1 MPPMKRTAVIG
12 SSGYIGSYLVE
23 RMRAEHGVI
32 GIDTKPFVTTDIV
45 ARGRDA
51 DLAGFDVVV
60 FLGGLTGR
68 ASCSKETWGNIYRE
82 NVEEVMEVGRK
93 LGEGQLLLYASTAG
107 LLEGAVEG
115 AVGEGWAVRE
125 ELLDTYTL
133 SMHEREKRVKELGC
147 RTVGM
152 RFGTVIGVS
161 KGQRRDLVHIAMLRS
176 AFMNGE
182 IEVQYPGCHRAILWM
197 KDLYSMVMA
206 LVDGWSGTVT
216 ERHMVYNMCS
226 FNTTIGAIAECITA
240 KTGIA
245 HRVTEGREGGD
256 EKGFMMDASAI
267 LMNHRWLRVCPGN
280 EAVVDDLKEHIGE
293 ICIDTDGYTRA
304 CRVCGLT
311 RELVEVLDLGYQ
323 PLANNFVS
331 APCAQNE
338 YPLCLMRCRECNH
351 TQLSYTVRP
360 EVMFRNYQ
368 YNSGTSWTL
377 RDYFR
382 QLAEECTEDCGGP
395 MREDGAKRKVLEL
408 ACNDGSQLD
417 EFKKLG
423 WETYGVDPAV
433 NLARLGAERG
443 HHIECGFWGKDMFVG
458 LPSGKDLDIIV
469 AQNVCAHVP
478 DPVAFLGAC
487 EEAMGKRTILY
498 IQTSQCNMFKNGE
511 FDTIYHE
518 HLSFFTISSMMEAA
532 DKVGLGIVDISKKDI
547 HGTSYLFKMM
557 RGVPHSERALCEYDK
572 EREAGLYEDAFY
584 EGYREKIEG
593 IKQWVEGKMAWCKEN
608 GVRVVA
614 YGAAAKGMTMLNY
627 FRIKGISY
635 IVDDATMKH
644 YKYTPGTNIQ
654 VRPVEAL
661 AEEED
666 PICVLVLAWNFLG
679 EIMKKVWKMRPPV
692 HHKTYIMQVFPQQDM
707 FRLGLNPDAP

>member
-1 MPPMKRTAVIG
+1 MAEPAPTKRVAVIG

-23 RMRAEHGVI
+23 RMRAEQQDVV
-32 GIDTKPFVTTDIV
+32 GIDLRPCVTTDVV

-68 ASCSKETWGNIYRE
+68 ASCAKETWGNIYSE

-115 AVGEGWAVRE
+115 AVGEGWEVKEA
-125 ELLDTYTL
+125 LLDSYTL

-147 RTVGM
+147 HTVGM

-176 AFMNGE
+176 AYMNGE

-197 KDLYSMVMA
+197 KDLYAMVTA
-206 LVDGWSGTVT
+206 LVHGSAPG
-216 ERHMVYNMCS
+216 RQMHRVYNMCS
-226 FNTTIGAIAECITA
+226 FNTTVGAIAECISA

-245 HRVTEGREGGD
+245 YRVTDGREGGG
-256 EKGFMMDASAI
+256 EKGFMMDSSAF
-267 LMNHRWLRVCPGN
+267 LMDHRWLRVCPGN
-280 EAVVDDLKEHIGE
+280 EVVVEDLKEHIGE
-293 ICIDTDGYTRA
+293 ICIDTDGYTQA
-304 CRVCGLT
+304 CRVCGLDWG
-311 RELVEVLDLGYQ
+311 LVEVLDLGYQ

-338 YPLCLMRCRECNH
+338 YPLCLMRCRACNH

-382 QLAEECTEDCGGP
+382 QLAEECTEDCCGKAG
-395 MREDGAKRKVLEL
+395 KVLEL

-443 HHIECGFWGKDMFVG
+443 HHIECGFWGKDVFVG
-458 LPSGKDLDIIV
+458 MPTGEDLDIIV

-487 EEAMGKRTILY
+487 AEAMGKKTILY

-532 DKVGLGIVDISKKDI
+532 ERVGLGIVDISKKDI

-557 RGVPHSERALCEYDK
+557 RGVPHSQQALGEFDK

-593 IKQWVEGKMAWCKEN
+593 IKHWVEEKMAWCKDN

-627 FRIKGISY
+627 FRIKDISY

-644 YKYTPGTNIQ
+644 NKYTPGTNIR
-654 VRPVEAL
+654 VLPVEDL
-661 AEEED
+661 AEEDE

-679 EIMKKVWKMRPPV
+679 EIMKKVWTLRPPLQK
-692 HHKTYIMQVFPQQDM
+692 KTYIMQVFPQQDL
-707 FRLGLNPDAP
+707 FKLCINPDDLL